1 MSTLSQLDIA
11 ALRLLIAVADHGS
24 ISAGAARNHVS
35 VAAASKRI
43 SDLEMRVG
51 VALLLRHRRGVKP
64 TPAGEIFIAHARRMA
79 GLAGAMEEDLR
90 DYARGIEDRVRIV
103 ANSASILQFL
113 PEDLNDFMRGNPRIR
128 IELEEHTS
136 RSAVEML
143 QTDRAD
149 LGLFDGGYAA
159 GNVHC
164 HPYRTDTLVCVMHPQ
179 HRLAKHQ
186 RALCFEQTLAHDQV
200 GLYRGTAILTQMERA
215 ATEAGRALR
224 LRIQVT
230 SFDAVCRMA
239 ESGIGV
245 GIVPE
250 RVAQPYIALH
260 RLHQAHLRDAW
271 ATRQLMLGWP
281 QQREPSPG
289 TQGLIAHLL
298 KDTLR

>member
-11 ALRLLIAVADHGS
+11 ALRLLIAVADSGS
-24 ISAGAARNHVS
+24 ISAGAARSHVS

-43 SDLEMRVG
+43 SDLEARVG

-64 TPAGEIFIAHARRMA
+64 TPAGDIFIAHARRMA

-90 DYARGIEDRVRIV
+90 DYAHGVEDRVRIV
-103 ANSASILQFL
+103 ANSACIVQFL
-113 PEDLNDFMRGNPRIR
+113 PEDLNGFMQGNPRVR
-128 IELEEHTS
+128 IDLEEHTS

-164 HPYRTDTLVCVMHPQ
+164 RPYRTDTLVCVMHPRHSLAR
-179 HRLAKHQ
+179 HR
-186 RALCFEQTLAHDQV
+186 RALRFEQTLQHDQV

-239 ESGIGV
+239 ESGIGI
-245 GIVPE
+245 GIVPD
-250 RVAQPYIALH
+250 RVAQPYVALG
-260 RLHQAHLRDAW
+260 RLHQARLRDAW

-298 KDTLR
+298 DAAAR

>member
-11 ALRLLIAVADHGS
+11 ALRLLIAIADHGS
-24 ISAGAARNHVS
+24 ISAGANRRHLS

-43 SDLEMRVG
+43 SDLEARVG
-51 VALLLRHRRGVKP
+51 MALLLRHRRGVKP

-79 GLAGAMEEDLR
+79 ALAGAMEDDLR
-90 DYARGIEDRVRIV
+90 DYANGVEDRVRIV
-103 ANSASILQFL
+103 ANSAAIVQFL
-113 PEDLNDFMRGNPRIR
+113 PEDLHGYMQGNPRVR

-136 RSAVEML
+136 RSAVELL

-159 GNVHC
+159 ANVHC
-164 HPYRTDTLVCVMHPQ
+164 HPYRADTLVCVTHPR
-179 HRLAKHQ
+179 HSLA
-186 RALCFEQTLAHDQV
+186 RRRGALRFEQTLEHDHV

-215 ATEAGRALR
+215 AAQAGRMLR

-245 GIVPE
+245 GVVPA
-250 RVAQPYIALH
+250 RVAQSYVTLG
-260 RLHQAHLRDAW
+260 RLRQIRLSDPW
-271 ATRQLMLGWP
+271 ARRQLMLGWP

-289 TQGLIAHLL
+289 AQALIAHLL
-298 KDTLR
+298 TSTQP